1 MTESQPARTGARARS
16 IAALGLPMLVGAVAA
31 TMSGVIDI
39 AMIGHYGAADV
50 VAVAGAVAVFDIFAN
65 VVLASV
71 VGHQILAA
79 RFAGRGDPAGVRDS
93 ARTTLLFSGLLAL
106 AAAALCAAL
115 GGPLTGLVTGDDAR
129 LERIAGDFLLACA
142 PTLLLLV
149 PFSLLSATLNAYK
162 RPRYTMVAAIGVNVV
177 NLLLDWLLIYGVGPA
192 PRLGAVGSGLA
203 TTASWAVGVVFLL
216 AVAARLGLVES
227 LRRAGPAEPVDFE
240 TSVPRLAWPVMLSM
254 ALDYTSTAVFFAVVG
269 HLGAAALGGGRI
281 AFQVMIVVYGVL
293 AAFCAGG
300 RILVGRSLGARDFAE
315 ARALWR
321 TSQVLLLAFSLPVG
335 ALLVFLPDAIGA
347 LFTSFPQ
354 VQSDASTAIRVVGL
368 CLPLMAWTLGGVSAL
383 RALGQTR
390 ADMYG
395 NLLAAA
401 CVQVP
406 VAWLVAE
413 VFGYGVAGAFVGVV
427 GYWLVRGT
435 ASELLARRAMHRAA
449 TAPAPAPPAEPAPTP
464 PAGATPAEPAPAAA
478 TADR

>member
-1 MTESQPARTGARARS
+1 MTTERKPVETGSRVRA
-16 IAALGLPMLVGAVAA
+16 IVALGLPMLVGAVAA

-50 VAVAGAVAVFDIFAN
+50 VAVSGAVAVFDIFAN

-79 RFAGRGDPAGVRDS
+79 RFAGREDPGGVRDS
-93 ARTTLLFSGLLAL
+93 ARTTLLFSGLLAV
-106 AAAALCAAL
+106 AAAVLCGSF
-115 GGPLTGLVTGDDAR
+115 GGWFTGLVTGGDPR
-129 LERIAGDFLLACA
+129 LERIAAGFLLACA

-149 PFSLLSATLNAYK
+149 PFSLISATLNAYK

-177 NLLLDWLLIYGVGPA
+177 NLILDWLLIYGVGPV

-203 TTASWAVGVVFLL
+203 TTASWAVGVGFLL
-216 AVAARLGLVES
+216 VVAARLGLIGS
-227 LRRAGPAEPVDFE
+227 LRRAEPPQPVDFE

-254 ALDYTSTAVFFAVVG
+254 AMDYTSTAVFFAVIG

-281 AFQVMIVVYGVL
+281 AFQVMVVVYGVL
-293 AAFCAGG
+293 GAFCAGG
-300 RILVGRSLGARDFAE
+300 RVLMGRSLGGRDFAE
-315 ARALWR
+315 AHALWR
-321 TSQVLLLAFSLPVG
+321 TSQRLLLAFSLPVG
-335 ALLVFLPDAIGA
+335 AFMVFMPGTIGS

-354 VQSDASTAIRVVGL
+354 VQSDASTAIRVVGV

-413 VFGYGVAGAFVGVV
+413 VFGLGVAGAFVGVV

-435 ASELLARRAMHRAA
+435 ASELLARRAMSRAA
-449 TAPAPAPPAEPAPTP
+449 AAPAATP
-464 PAGATPAEPAPAAA
+464 PATVPPASAPAAGRPAAA